1 MLKSLTINNFRCFQS
16 FELQQL
22 SRVNLL
28 VGMNNS
34 GKTSILEGIQ
44 LLYSFHQPDKFQKMI
59 LNRGE
64 YFTEGDRQL
73 DIRHLFYGREI

>member
-1 MLKSLTINNFRCFQS
+1 MLKSLTINNFRRCQF

-34 GKTSILEGIQ
+34 GKTSILEATK
-44 LLYSFHQPDKFQKMI
+44 LLYSVKQPDKLEKIMSY
-59 LNRGE
+59 RGE
-64 YFTEGDRQL
+64 TLFEKSSEKL
-73 DIRHLFYGREI
+73 DISHLFYGR